1 MNKKDSKLSIIPLGG
16 LGEVGRNMTLIEC
29 QGKILI
35 VDAGVGFP
43 QEDTPGIDFVI
54 PDISYLKR
62 KKEHVVGMVFTHGH
76 YDHIGAL
83 PYLLDGIGRVPMFA
97 SDLTREIIMRRE
109 KEFVHRTKAEVTPVK
124 AGQTISLPPFKVTFV
139 HQVHNIPANFG
150 LLIETPDGNIFHTGD
165 FKFDDD
171 PVNDRPTDLKDL
183 ERVGKKG
190 ILLLMSDSTSAEEP
204 GRSLS
209 EKVISQNVEQVIASA
224 KQRIVVA
231 TFASLLNRIQ
241 QVITSSEKNG
251 RRVAVIGRSMK
262 DNVEI
267 AQQLGY
273 LKVKPG
279 TLIKAE
285 QAAKLP
291 PHELTILCTGSQA
304 ESKAAL
310 LRIANNE
317 DRHIKLDRG
326 DIIAF
331 SSSVI
336 PGNERTVQ
344 ALKDRFY
351 RQGLDVVHYNMMDI
365 HAGGHARREE
375 LAEMIKT
382 MKPKYLM
389 PVHGYCAMLVNHKKI
404 AVEEGG
410 LPEKNVAVLEN
421 GQVLEISPRQMTI
434 GRRIVPAGYV
444 FVDGLGVGDVGEV
457 VLRDRQNLARDG
469 MFVIIVTV
477 DHRTGKVQD
486 SPDII
491 SRGFIYLRQS
501 KQLLKETRQKVTDIV
516 NRSTRGNKKFD
527 VNYIKANIRDD
538 IGAFL
543 FEKTERRPMVLP
555 VVIKV

>member
-1 MNKKDSKLSIIPLGG
+1 MNKKDSKISIIPLGG
-16 LGEVGRNMTLIEC
+16 LGEVGRNMTLIEY
-29 QGKILI
+29 QKKILI
-35 VDAGVGFP
+35 IDTGVGFP

-54 PDISYLKR
+54 PDVSYLKKR
-62 KKEHVVGMVFTHGH
+62 KEDIVGLIFTHGH

-83 PYLLDGIGRVPMFA
+83 PYLIDSIGRVPMFS
-97 SDLTREIIMRRE
+97 SDLTRELIMRRD
-109 KEFVHRTKAEVTPVK
+109 KEFKHRTRTEVTTVK
-124 AGQTISLPPFKVTFV
+124 AGQTIALAPFKITFV

-171 PVNDRPTDLKDL
+171 PVNDRPVDFKEL
-183 ERVGKKG
+183 ERIGRKK
-190 ILLLMSDSTSAEEP
+190 ITLLMSDSTDAEDP
-204 GRSLS
+204 GHSLS
-209 EKVISQNVEQVIASA
+209 ERVINQNIEKVISSSS
-224 KQRIVVA
+224 QRVVVA
-231 TFASLLNRIQ
+231 TFASLINRIQ
-241 QVITSSEKNG
+241 QVITSSEKCG

-262 DNVEI
+262 DNVEA
-267 AQQLGY
+267 AQQLSY
-273 LKVKPG
+273 LKIKPG
-279 TLIKAE
+279 TLIKPE
-285 QAAKLP
+285 QAASLP
-291 PHELTILCTGSQA
+291 PDRVTILCTGSQA

-317 DRHIKLDRG
+317 DRYIKLDKG
-326 DIIAF
+326 DVVAF

-344 ALKDRFY
+344 SLKDRFY
-351 RQGLDVVHYNMMDI
+351 RQGLEVIHYNMMDI
-365 HAGGHARREE
+365 HAGGHARQEE
-375 LAEMIKT
+375 LAQMIQI

-389 PVHGYCAMLVNHKKI
+389 PIHGYCAMLANHKKV
-404 AVEEGG
+404 AMEQGMSEESVV
-410 LPEKNVAVLEN
+410 VAEN
-421 GQVLEISPRQMTI
+421 GQVVEITPQGITV
-434 GRRIVPAGYV
+434 GRRVVPASYV

-469 MFVIIVTV
+469 MFVIIVTIN
-477 DHRTGKVQD
+477 HRTGQIQD

-501 KQLLKETRQKVTDIV
+501 KQLLKETRQKVAEIV
-516 NRSTRGNKKFD
+516 KKSTRGGRKFD
-527 VNYIKANIRDD
+527 VTYIKDNIKDD

>member
-1 MNKKDSKLSIIPLGG
+1 MIKKDTKLSIIPLGG
-16 LGEVGRNMTLIEC
+16 LGEVGRNMTLIEY
-29 QGKILI
+29 QKKILI

-54 PDISYLKR
+54 PDVSYLKKR
-62 KKEHVVGMVFTHGH
+62 KEDTVGMVFTHGH

-83 PYLLDGIGRVPMFA
+83 PYIIDNIGRVPMFA
-97 SDLTREIIMRRE
+97 SDLTREIILRRE
-109 KEFVHRTKAEVTPVK
+109 KEFAHRIKADVTSVK
-124 AGQTISLPPFKVTFV
+124 AGQTIVLPPYKITFV

-150 LLIETPDGNIFHTGD
+150 LLIETPNDKIFHTGD
-165 FKFDDD
+165 FKFDDN
-171 PVNDRPTDLKDL
+171 PVNDRPVDFKEL
-183 ERVGKKG
+183 ERIGREG
-190 ILLLMSDSTSAEEP
+190 ITLLMSDSTSAEDP
-204 GRSLS
+204 GHSLS
-209 EKVISQNVEQVIASA
+209 EETISENIEQVISSAS
-224 KQRIVVA
+224 QRIVVA
-231 TFASLLNRIQ
+231 TFASLINRIQ
-241 QVITSSEKNG
+241 HVITSSEKNG
-251 RRVAVIGRSMK
+251 RKVIVVGRSMK

-267 AQQLGY
+267 AQTLGY

-279 TLIKAE
+279 TIVKAD
-285 QAAKLP
+285 QVNRLAPNKT
-291 PHELTILCTGSQA
+291 TILCTGSQA

-317 DRHIKLDRG
+317 DRNIKLDRG
-326 DIIAF
+326 DIIVF

-344 ALKDRFY
+344 ILKDRFY
-351 RQGLDVVHYNMMDI
+351 RQGLEVIHYNMMDI

-375 LAEMIKT
+375 LLQMIKI
-382 MKPKYLM
+382 MKPKYFM
-389 PVHGYCAMLVNHKKI
+389 PIHGYCAMQINHKKI
-404 AVEEGG
+404 AMEAGI
-410 LPEKNVAVLEN
+410 PEKNIAIAEN
-421 GQVLEISPRQMTI
+421 GQVVEISGKQLTV
-434 GRRIVPAGYV
+434 GRRVVPASFV

-469 MFVIIVTV
+469 MFVVIVTI
-477 DHRTGKVQD
+477 DHRTGKIQD

-501 KQLLKETRQKVTDIV
+501 KQLLKETRKKVAETV
-516 NRSTRGNKKFD
+516 SRSTRGNKKFD

>member
-1 MNKKDSKLSIIPLGG
+1 MIKKDSNISVIPLGG
-16 LGEVGRNMTLIEC
+16 LGEVGRNMTLIEYEK
-29 QGKILI
+29 KILI
-35 VDAGVGFP
+35 VDTGVGFP

-54 PDISYLKR
+54 PDISYLKKR
-62 KKEHVVGMVFTHGH
+62 KEDIVGIVFTHGH

-83 PYLLDGIGRVPMFA
+83 PYLIDGIGKVPILA
-97 SDLTREIIMRRE
+97 SDLTREIILRRE
-109 KEFVHRTKAEVTPVK
+109 KEFAHRTKADITTVK
-124 AGQTISLPPFKVTFV
+124 AGQTVSLSPFKITFV

-150 LLIETPDGNIFHTGD
+150 LFIETPGGNIFHTGD
-165 FKFDDD
+165 FKFDDN
-171 PVNDRPTDLKDL
+171 PVNDRPADLKEL
-183 ERVGKKG
+183 ERIGKKG
-190 ILLLMSDSTSAEEP
+190 ILLLMSDSTSSEDP
-204 GRSLS
+204 GHSLS
-209 EKVISQNVEQVIASA
+209 EKTISENMDQLIFST

-231 TFASLLNRIQ
+231 TFASLINRIQ

-251 RRVAVIGRSMK
+251 RKVAVVGRSMK

-267 AQQLGY
+267 AQHLGY
-273 LKVKPG
+273 IKVHPG
-279 TLIKAE
+279 TLIKSD
-285 QAAKLP
+285 QVSKLP
-291 PHELTILCTGSQA
+291 SNQVTILCTGSQA

-317 DRHIKLDRG
+317 DRHIKLDKG
-326 DIIAF
+326 DVITF

-351 RQGLDVVHYNMMDI
+351 RQGLEVVHYSMMDI
-365 HAGGHARREE
+365 HAGGHARQEE
-375 LAEMIKT
+375 LAQMINL
-382 MKPKYLM
+382 MKPKYFM
-389 PVHGYCAMLVNHKKI
+389 PIHGYCAMLVNHKKI
-404 AVEEGG
+404 AMEQGI
-410 LPEKNVAVLEN
+410 PEKNIAIAEN
-421 GQVLEISPRQMTI
+421 GQVIEISPRQMTI
-434 GRRIVPAGYV
+434 GRRVVSAGYI

-457 VLRDRQNLARDG
+457 VLRDRQNLAQDG

-501 KQLLKETRQKVTDIV
+501 KQLLKETRQKVTEIV
-516 NRSTRGNKKFD
+516 DRSTRGHKKFD
-527 VNYIKANIRDD
+527 ANYIKANIRDD

>member
-1 MNKKDSKLSIIPLGG
+1 MAKKDSNISIIPLGG
-16 LGEVGRNMTLIEC
+16 LGEVGRNMTLIEY
-29 QGKILI
+29 QKKILI
-35 VDAGVGFP
+35 IDAGVGFP

-62 KKEHVVGMVFTHGH
+62 KKEDIVGMVFTHGH

-109 KEFVHRTKAEVTPVK
+109 KEFVHRTKADVTLVK
-124 AGQTISLPPFKVTFV
+124 AGQTISLPPFKITFV

-165 FKFDDD
+165 FKFDSN
-171 PVNDRPTDLKDL
+171 PINDRPADLKEL
-183 ERVGKKG
+183 EKIGQKK
-190 ILLLMSDSTSAEEP
+190 IMMLMSDSTSSEDP
-204 GRSLS
+204 GHSLS
-209 EKVISQNVEQVIASA
+209 EEVISKNIEELVSST
-224 KQRIVVA
+224 KQRIIVA
-231 TFASLLNRIQ
+231 TFASLINRIQ
-241 QVITSSEKNG
+241 HVITSSEKNG
-251 RRVAVIGRSMK
+251 RKVAVIGRSMK
-262 DNVEI
+262 ENVES

-279 TLIKAE
+279 TLVKPE

-291 PHELTILCTGSQA
+291 PNQITILCTGSQA
-304 ESKAAL
+304 ESKSAL
-310 LRIANNE
+310 MRIANNE
-317 DRHIKLDRG
+317 DRHIKLDKG
-326 DIIAF
+326 DVITF

-351 RQGLDVVHYNMMDI
+351 RQGLDVVHYSMMDI
-365 HAGGHARREE
+365 HAGGHGRREE
-375 LAEMIKT
+375 LIQMINL
-382 MKPKYLM
+382 MKPKYFM
-389 PVHGYCAMLVNHKKI
+389 PIHGYCAMQINHKKI
-404 AVEEGG
+404 AMEQGI
-410 LPEKNVAVLEN
+410 PEKNIAVGEN
-421 GQVLEISPRQMTI
+421 GQVIEMNSQQMTV
-434 GRRIVPAGYV
+434 GRRVVPASYV

-469 MFVIIVTV
+469 MFVIIVTI

-501 KQLLKETRQKVTDIV
+501 KQLLKETRHKVTEIV
-516 NRSTRGNKKFD
+516 NRSTRGSKKVD
-527 VNYIKANIRDD
+527 ANYIRANIRDD